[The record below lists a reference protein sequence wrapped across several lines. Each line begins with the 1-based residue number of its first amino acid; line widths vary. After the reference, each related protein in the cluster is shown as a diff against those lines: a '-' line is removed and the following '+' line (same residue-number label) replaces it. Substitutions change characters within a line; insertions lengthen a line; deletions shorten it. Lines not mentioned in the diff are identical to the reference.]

1 MARTRQLRAVLDT
14 SVLLSAERRP
24 LLFLAAAGA
33 YKIIWSEF
41 IAEELRRKMKD
52 IGWSQTSSE
61 ALVDALI
68 ELAELVDYR
77 QIEGGN
83 FEEWLRDPDDH
94 PIMATAIIG
103 KADFL
108 VTWNTKDFPP
118 KRRFADITIITP
130 DAFIRNIG

>member
-1 MARTRQLRAVLDT
+1 
-14 SVLLSAERRP
+14 
-24 LLFLAAAGA
+24 LFLAAAGA
-33 YKIIWSEF
+33 CKIIWSEY
-41 IAEELRRKMKD
+41 IAEELSRKMEE
-52 IGWSQTSSE
+52 IGWSHTSSE
-61 ALVDALI
+61 ALVNALI
-68 ELAELVDYR
+68 ELAEMVDYR

-83 FEEWLRDPDDH
+83 FEDWLRDPDDH

-130 DAFIRNIG
+130 DTFIHNIS